1 MWTSSKKSK
10 KKTMI
15 NNNDNSF
22 RMNMNNLNEK
32 NLFSLKIQKDNKNL
46 NLNNYTNDNNLI
58 YSNVYNNKND
68 SSIKCKLILSSRI
81 VKSNYKI

>member
-1 MWTSSKKSK
+1 
-10 KKTMI
+10 
-15 NNNDNSF
+15 
-22 RMNMNNLNEK
+22 MNNLNEK

-46 NLNNYTNDNNLI
+46 NLNNYTNDNNFI
-58 YSNVYNNKND
+58 YSNFYNNKND